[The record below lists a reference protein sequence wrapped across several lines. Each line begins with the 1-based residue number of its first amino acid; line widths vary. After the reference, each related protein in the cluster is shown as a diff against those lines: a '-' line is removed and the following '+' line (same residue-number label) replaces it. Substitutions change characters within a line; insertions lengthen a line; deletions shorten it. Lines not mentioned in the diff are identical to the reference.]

1 MCRAKTPQ
9 STCQSET
16 GNGSPADHKSGGSM
30 PKKIPMRQC
39 AACREKKEKY
49 ALARVVRTP
58 SGEVLYDAK
67 GKVSGRGAYI
77 CKDLKCLEKAVK
89 SRALARALECDIP
102 DEAFAELRRQFE
114 QQEMEATDGQ

>member
-1 MCRAKTPQ
+1 
-9 STCQSET
+9 
-16 GNGSPADHKSGGSM
+16 M

-39 AACREKKEKY
+39 AACREKKEKN

-58 SGEVLYDAK
+58 AGEVLYDAQ

-114 QQEMEATDGQ
+114 QQEMEA

>member
-1 MCRAKTPQ
+1 
-9 STCQSET
+9 
-16 GNGSPADHKSGGSM
+16 M
-30 PKKIPMRQC
+30 PTKRPMRQC

-49 ALARVVRTP
+49 ALARGVRTP

>member
-1 MCRAKTPQ
+1 
-9 STCQSET
+9 
-16 GNGSPADHKSGGSM
+16 M

-58 SGEVLYDAK
+58 AGEVLYDAK

-114 QQEMEATDGQ
+114 QQEMEAANGQ

>member
-1 MCRAKTPQ
+1 
-9 STCQSET
+9 
-16 GNGSPADHKSGGSM
+16 M
-30 PKKIPMRQC
+30 PKKTPMRQC

>member
-1 MCRAKTPQ
+1 
-9 STCQSET
+9 
-16 GNGSPADHKSGGSM
+16 M

-114 QQEMEATDGQ
+114 QREMEATDGQ

>member
-1 MCRAKTPQ
+1 MQTIRPRKQPERRCIG
-9 STCQSET
+9 CGE
-16 GNGSPADHKSGGSM
+16 HF
-30 PKKIPMRQC
+30 PKKELIRI
-39 AACREKKEKY
+39 
-49 ALARVVRTP
+49 VRRPT
-58 SGEVLYDAK
+58 GEIVLDLT

-114 QQEMEATDGQ
+114 QQEMEAANGQ

>member
-1 MCRAKTPQ
+1 
-9 STCQSET
+9 
-16 GNGSPADHKSGGSM
+16 M

-39 AACREKKEKY
+39 AACREKKEKS

-58 SGEVLYDAK
+58 AGEVLYDAK

-102 DEAFAELRRQFE
+102 DEAFAKLRHQFE
-114 QQEMEATDGQ
+114 QQEMEA

>member
-1 MCRAKTPQ
+1 
-9 STCQSET
+9 
-16 GNGSPADHKSGGSM
+16 M

-39 AACREKKEKY
+39 TACREKKEKY

>member
-1 MCRAKTPQ
+1 
-9 STCQSET
+9 
-16 GNGSPADHKSGGSM
+16 M

-114 QQEMEATDGQ
+114 QQEMEAANGQ

>member
-1 MCRAKTPQ
+1 
-9 STCQSET
+9 
-16 GNGSPADHKSGGSM
+16 M
-30 PKKIPMRQC
+30 PKKTPMRQC

-77 CKDLKCLEKAVK
+77 CKDRKCLEKAVK

>member
-1 MCRAKTPQ
+1 
-9 STCQSET
+9 
-16 GNGSPADHKSGGSM
+16 M

-89 SRALARALECDIP
+89 SRALARALECNIP

-114 QQEMEATDGQ
+114 QQEMEAANGQ